1 MGNAAPA
8 AVIAAPVRAKVSRD
22 DWLLRGVLVV
32 VAALL
37 VVSILLPLYAL
48 LSKSFHN
55 ADGKFIGFANYQSY
69 FANPALFQSI
79 ENSVTVTAVA
89 TVITV
94 VLVFLYAY
102 GLTRT
107 CMPYKSLFKG
117 IALIPI
123 LMPSLLPAI
132 SLVYFFG
139 NQGVIKGLLMGE
151 TIYGPIGI
159 VMGEAFYIFPHIM
172 TILLI
177 AMSMSDARL
186 YEAASALGASR
197 TRTFFT
203 VTLPGVRYGL
213 VSAFF
218 VAFTLIITDF
228 GVPKVIGGQYNVL
241 ATDVYK

>member
-1 MGNAAPA
+1 MGNAALA
-8 AVIAAPVRAKVSRD
+8 AFIAAPVRAKVSRD
-22 DWLLRGVLVV
+22 DWVLRGVMVV

-37 VVSILLPLYAL
+37 AVSIVLPLYAL
-48 LSKSFHN
+48 LSKSFHD

-69 FANPALFQSI
+69 FSNPALFQSI
-79 ENSVTVTAVA
+79 ENSVTVTVVA
-89 TVITV
+89 TAITV

-107 CMPYKSLFKG
+107 CMPMKSLFKG

-159 VMGEAFYIFPHIM
+159 VMGEVFYVFPNVM
-172 TILLI
+172 TILLT
-177 AMSMSDARL
+177 AFSMSHA
-186 YEAASALGASR
+186 
-197 TRTFFT
+197 
-203 VTLPGVRYGL
+203 GL
-213 VSAFF
+213 
-218 VAFTLIITDF
+218 
-228 GVPKVIGGQYNVL
+228 
-241 ATDVYK
+241 